1 MPRGTKNKRESRIS
15 MVRLTDNEIFERL
28 QSTAGDCNIR
38 LTYTHKLFYI
48 RLLEYAITHGASCL
62 EGLKISLSVN
72 EMSSC
77 LSISKR
83 MVIQSLRVF
92 SDCGILLRYR
102 RNTFPANACVTI
114 LKQEF
119 YERSKE

>member
-1 MPRGTKNKRESRIS
+1 
-15 MVRLTDNEIFERL
+15 MVRLTDNEIFEKL
-28 QSTAGDCNIR
+28 QSTAGNCKIR
-38 LTYTHKLFYI
+38 LTYTQKLFYI
-48 RLLEYAITHGASCL
+48 RLLEYADKYGTSCP

-77 LSISKR
+77 LSITKR

-92 SDCGILLRYR
+92 IDCGVLLRYR

-114 LKQEF
+114 LKHEF
-119 YERSKE
+119 YEK